1 MIKKIIFSISALLF
15 GTFAFAQLDPAPYGP
30 QYVGPAPTAVLQPAL
45 PGAATGANTGLSIQN
60 GNANK
65 VRVRQAGTS
74 QSVYTFQ
81 DNGTGSGNNFAKV
94 MQTGAVQSASGVEN
108 AAEVIQSGSDN
119 RSQTKQEGDY
129 NSAITRQ
136 GQSNPASS
144 GNKAGI
150 RQGTGQQAENNV
162 AVVDQDGENNEGSIQ
177 QTYDNSEAWTI
188 QNGNG
193 NRSIV
198 NQDAGPNQTAGH
210 YAYTEQ
216 LGNENQNAIKQSGD
230 GQSNWAFA
238 YQTGDNNL
246 SKQVQDQSDAVGSN
260 FVNYAMVDQGANQD
274 GVISGIKTSLDAVDS
289 RINNDALN
297 STTTNSVALQNQDG
311 GDLDA
316 ESHQY
321 GNANHSE
328 QYQSGYGNDAY
339 ILQNSYGSGNYG
351 RQDQTGTQSTA
362 GLAQV
367 GSGNK
372 AWQRQANDNNNVM
385 STQVGNGNLL
395 NTFQDGN
402 GNMGITSQFGTD
414 NAALLV
420 QRGGHSYT
428 IEQDGTGNQANI
440 LQLGPN
446 GNFNTDGINCS
457 FLDPNNPTINYPD
470 LDFNLSD
477 VCSGC

>member
-1 MIKKIIFSISALLF
+1 MKKLIFSAIALLA
-15 GTFAFAQLDPAPYGP
+15 GTFAFAQLNPAPYGP
-30 QYVGPAPTAVLQPAL
+30 QYVGPAPTATLQPAL
-45 PGAATGANTGLSIQN
+45 PGAASGANTGLSVQN

-65 VRVRQAGTS
+65 VRVQQAGTS

-81 DNGTGSGNNFAKV
+81 DDGNGTGGNHAKV
-94 MQTGAVQSASGVEN
+94 MQTGAVQAISGVEN
-108 AAEVIQSGSDN
+108 AAEVLQSGSDN

-136 GQSNPASS
+136 GQNDLSSS

-162 AVVDQDGENNEGSIQ
+162 AVIDQDGENNEGSIQ

-188 QNGNG
+188 QSGTANQ
-193 NRSIV
+193 SMV
-198 NQDAGPNQTAGH
+198 NQNAGPNGTAGH

-216 LGNENQNAIKQSGD
+216 LGDDNQNAIIQSGD

-246 SKQVQDQSDAVGSN
+246 SKQVQDQADAVGSG
-260 FVNYAMVDQGANQD
+260 FVNYAMVDQGSMKD
-274 GVISGIKTSLDAVDS
+274 GLISDIKTSLDAVDS
-289 RINNDALN
+289 RINDDALN
-297 STTTNSVALQNQDG
+297 PTTTNSVAIQNQEG

-316 ESHQY
+316 ESHQF

-339 ILQNSYGSGNYG
+339 MLQNSYGTGNYG
-351 RQDQTGTQSTA
+351 RQDQIGTQSIA
-362 GLAQV
+362 GLAQS

-372 AWQRQANDNNNVM
+372 AWQRQADDNNIVM

-402 GNMGITSQFGTD
+402 GNRGITSQYGTD

-446 GNFNTDGINCS
+446 GNFNTDGIDCS

-477 VCSGC
+477 ICSGC

>member
-15 GTFAFAQLDPAPYGP
+15 GTFAFAQLNPAPYGP
-30 QYVGPAPTAVLQPAL
+30 QYVGPAPTATLQPAL
-45 PGAATGANTGLSIQN
+45 PGAATGANTGLSVQN
-60 GNANK
+60 GNTNK

-81 DNGTGSGNNFAKV
+81 NDGTGSGGNYAKV
-94 MQTGAVQSASGVEN
+94 MQTGAVQSASGLEN
-108 AAEVIQSGSDN
+108 AAEVLQSGSDN

-129 NSAITRQ
+129 NSAVTRQ
-136 GQSNPASS
+136 GQNNLASS

-162 AVVDQDGENNEGSIQ
+162 ALVDQDGDLNDASIQ
-177 QTYDNSEAWTI
+177 QTYDNSEAWTV
-188 QNGNG
+188 QNGSG
-193 NRSIV
+193 NQSMV
-198 NQDAGPNQTAGH
+198 NQDAGPEDTAGH
-210 YAYTEQ
+210 YAYTNQ
-216 LGNENQNAIKQSGD
+216 QGNDNQNAIMQSGN
-230 GQSNWAFA
+230 GQSNWAWT
-238 YQTGDNNL
+238 YQDGDNNL
-246 SKQVQDQSDAVGSN
+246 SKQVQDQGDFVGSG
-260 FVNYAMVDQGANQD
+260 FVNYAMVDQGVDQV
-274 GVISGIKTSLDAVDS
+274 GLISDIKTDLEGVDS
-289 RINNDALN
+289 RINTSPLVAN
-297 STTTNSVALQNQDG
+297 TTNSVALQKQTG

-316 ESHQY
+316 ETHQF

-339 ILQNSYGSGNYG
+339 MLQNSDGTGNYG
-351 RQDQTGTQSTA
+351 RQDQIGTQSTA

-372 AWQRQANDNNNVM
+372 AWQRQADDNNEVM

-402 GNMGITSQFGTD
+402 GNRGMSSQYGTD

-420 QRGGHSYT
+420 QRGGHSYS
-428 IEQDGTGNQANI
+428 IEQNGTGNQANV

-446 GNFNTDGINCS
+446 GNFNTDGIDCG
-457 FLDPNNPTINYPD
+457 FLDPNNPTMNYPN
-470 LDFNLSD
+470 LDFNLND
-477 VCSGC
+477 ICSGC